1 MPIISLDSNEEQRA
15 ASADINVVAHG
26 DRRLLEALY
35 LELCELVKQKGLKI
49 EFRLTKSKPDD
60 RADF

>member
-1 MPIISLDSNEEQRA
+1 MPTTNLDSNEEQRGE
-15 ASADINVVAHG
+15 SADINLIAHG

-49 EFRLTKSKPDD
+49 EFQLTKSKPDD
-60 RADF
+60 RTDF